1 LGLFFQLRLDISVA
15 APLHLLRILLSM
27 GSTFVF
33 LGVQQQDPRC
43 RFLSKGIWVLAL
55 AQIAPLPWLSLG
67 FPAAGALAVMGAFPA
82 AALAGACKAELTFP
96 NYAAGGIFHG
106 AAQLL
111 RHRDLGKIGNAVA
124 GRADEVGMGLCV
136 AVEALDATHGAQ
148 ALDDALLLKQGQ
160 VPINRGKGD
169 VRVLRLKHFVQGF
182 RRGVSMGASQ
192 TGENGVPLAELLAF
206 LFHKLLLFA
215 NGYCLHPYSSTSFPV
230 CQ

>member
-1 LGLFFQLRLDISVA
+1 
-15 APLHLLRILLSM
+15 M
-27 GSTFVF
+27 GIATPV
-33 LGVQQQDPRC
+33 R
-43 RFLSKGIWVLAL
+43 AL
-55 AQIAPLPWLSLG
+55 ARDDDFILFG
-67 FPAAGALAVMGAFPA
+67 FFLELIGTDAAQGALVIFGQLFAFIDITANYTYVLFHVVSSIIFMLGCFFIFA
-82 AALAGACKAELTFP
+82 AALAGAGKAELAFTDD
-96 NYAAGGIFHG
+96 AAGGVFHG

-111 RHRDLGKIGNAVA
+111 RHGDLGKIDNCMATG
-124 GRADEVGMGLCV
+124 ADEVDMGLYI
-136 AVEALDATHGAQ
+136 AVEALDATHGAK

-160 VPINRGKGD
+160 VPVNRGKGD

-215 NGYCLHPYSSTSFPV
+215 NGYCLHLYSSTSFPI